1 MTAREL
7 FEYLNERGEADT
19 PLMVIRGYD
28 GYDYLDDLDISVY
41 DDCVQLG

>member
-19 PLMVIRGYD
+19 PLMVFMGYD
-28 GYDYLDDLDISVY
+28 EYDYLEELDISIY

>member
-19 PLMVIRGYD
+19 PLMTIRGYD
-28 GYDYLDDLDISVY
+28 GYDYLTDLDISVY